1 MHNETLASEII
12 KNQQETIER
21 IIRELDCLDAYFDK
35 ALFALGEV
43 LELIIDIAEPQT
55 VNEALPMYAN
65 KNRVDMF
72 VGIAFDYVNE
82 LQEAINAIVIR
93 ELKGDSESEEE

>member
-1 MHNETLASEII
+1 MHKETLASEII

-21 IIRELDCLDAYFDK
+21 IIRELDCLDVYFDK

-43 LELIIDIAEPQT
+43 LELIIDITEPQT
-55 VNEALPMYAN
+55 VNEALSMYAN
-65 KNRVDMF
+65 KNRADMF
-72 VGIAFDYVNE
+72 VSIAFDYVNE
-82 LQEAINAIVIR
+82 LQEAIKAIVIR